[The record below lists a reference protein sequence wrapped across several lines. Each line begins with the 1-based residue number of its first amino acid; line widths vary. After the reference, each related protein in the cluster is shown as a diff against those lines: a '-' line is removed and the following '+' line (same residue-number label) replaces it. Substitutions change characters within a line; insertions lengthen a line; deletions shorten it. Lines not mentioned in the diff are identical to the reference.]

1 MTYGERLKELRI
13 NKGVSQKDVAKAINV
28 DVSSISYWE
37 RDVYEP
43 KASYIARL
51 SCYFRVSSDFILG
64 LENEFGEKYD
74 ISPKNILLSR

>member
-43 KASYIARL
+43 KASYIAKL
-51 SCYFRVSSDFILG
+51 SCYFHVSSDFILG

-74 ISPKNILLSR
+74 ISPENILLSR